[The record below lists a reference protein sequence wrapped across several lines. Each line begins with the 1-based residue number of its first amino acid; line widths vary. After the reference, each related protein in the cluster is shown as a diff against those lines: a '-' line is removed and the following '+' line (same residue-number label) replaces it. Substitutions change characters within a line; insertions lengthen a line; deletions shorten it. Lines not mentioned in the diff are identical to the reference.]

1 MPAGKPRVC
10 WIFTKAG
17 AQHAAPCP
25 ASFSTYPA
33 FGGSFEPLL
42 NHVGII
48 LGLARECEGL
58 HSVAKKEADDAGE
71 AKEGEAPAEGDA
83 PKQGFVKKLLGNKL
97 VLFGAIGAVVL
108 LLAGGGAYWFF
119 FMGEE
124 KPATLAE
131 GSPEALPP
139 TPPNV
144 TFYDVPDIIVNI
156 QGADSAPAYLKLS
169 VSLELES
176 AEEEAGIKA
185 LMPRVVD
192 QFQGYLR
199 ELRVDDLK
207 GSAGIVRLKEELM
220 RRINASAAPYRVR
233 DVLLKQMIV
242 Q

>member
-1 MPAGKPRVC
+1 MAKNDKQADEAEARDGE
-10 WIFTKAG
+10 
-17 AQHAAPCP
+17 AAP
-25 ASFSTYPA
+25 
-33 FGGSFEPLL
+33 
-42 NHVGII
+42 
-48 LGLARECEGL
+48 
-58 HSVAKKEADDAGE
+58 
-71 AKEGEAPAEGDA
+71 EGDA
-83 PKQGFVKKLLGNKL
+83 PKQGLVKKLLGNKL
-97 VLFGAIGAVVL
+97 ILFGAAGALVL

-119 FMGEE
+119 FAGSD
-124 KPATLAE
+124 KPAQLAE
-131 GSPEALPP
+131 GAPEPLPP

-156 QGADSAPAYLKLS
+156 QGPDSAPAYLKLS
-169 VSLELES
+169 VALELEN

-199 ELRVDDLK
+199 ELRMDDLK
-207 GSAGIVRLKEELM
+207 GSAGIVRLKEELL